1 MRPLKH
7 YVEPGATHMQRDPKD
22 LASTTLGKPLNSV
35 LNPNLT
41 VKGGGGGLINEQER
55 RAKTLRPKGAWV
67 SPFVHQKS
75 CRENKKKNLVM
86 NQCSNMERSVY
97 VNWCLSL
104 NSQIRPDKLFKDLK
118 SAYANINMQPT
129 AQERAEQY
137 IDSGEQFFFGVAAP
151 QQESQH
157 QQSQQPSQ

>member
-41 VKGGGGGLINEQER
+41 VKGGGGGLINDQER
-55 RAKTLRPKGAWV
+55 RAKTLRTKGAWV

-129 AQERAEQY
+129 A
-137 IDSGEQFFFGVAAP
+137 
-151 QQESQH
+151 
-157 QQSQQPSQ
+157 